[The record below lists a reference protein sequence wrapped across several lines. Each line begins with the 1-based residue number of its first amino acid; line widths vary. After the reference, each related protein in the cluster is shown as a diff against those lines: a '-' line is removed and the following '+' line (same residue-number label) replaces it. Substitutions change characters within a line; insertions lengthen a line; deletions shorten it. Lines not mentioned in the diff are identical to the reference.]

1 MKQRW
6 RESLIGD
13 LCRTVDRWEEPVPGV
28 EYRQIG
34 VRLWGNGAYEREPL
48 DGADTKYAKLNC
60 VRTGDIIVNKIWARN
75 GSVSV
80 VDGKLDGCYC
90 SGEFP
95 LFEPLPEKLE
105 SRWFYLITKTRRFW
119 DCCDVQSR
127 GTSGKNRIRPERF
140 LEIPIPLPPLPE
152 QRRIVAKVEELATK
166 IAESQSIRQRLVV
179 ETDSVPSSVADSVF
193 DSVQCTWRTID
204 ELVGRGNLRN
214 GKSIKPMDI
223 LTGVQ
228 CIRLSA
234 LENGRINCRDAKPV
248 AMTEEEA
255 KPYLMKP
262 GDVFVMRGNGSK
274 HLVGRAGLVE
284 GTIPGTIFPD
294 LFIRIPL
301 EGTGVSSHFF
311 VRFWNSRQMR
321 TVIENTCKTTSGI
334 WKINQGHIASF
345 SIPVPLP
352 SEQRR
357 IVAHLDDLQ
366 AKVNALK
373 TQQAESAAELDAML
387 PSILDKAFKGKL

>member
-1 MKQRW
+1 MIKSWPLVPLGEVVQQRKEFVTIDDTQEYK
-6 RESLIGD
+6 R
-13 LCRTVDRWEEPVPGV
+13 CRVQLHAKGIVLRDILPGA
-28 EYRQIG
+28 EIK
-34 VRLWGNGAYEREPL
+34 
-48 DGADTKYAKLNC
+48 TKEQQVCRA
-60 VRTGDIIVNKIWARN
+60 
-75 GSVSV
+75 
-80 VDGKLDGCYC
+80 
-90 SGEFP
+90 GEFSVAEIDAKVGGFGIVP
-95 LFEPLPEKLE
+95 EDLEGAIVSSHYFLFNIDGSQLD
-105 SRWFYLITKTRRFW
+105 RRFL
-119 DCCDVQSR
+119 DYFIRTPAFREQVTAQ
-127 GTSGKNRIRPERF
+127 GTTNYAAIRPAHV
-140 LEIPIPLPPLPE
+140 LGYTIPLPPVPE